1 MKITSILS
9 ICAAT
14 CLLLACGDAGK
25 DTHPDKLVTKRQAI
39 FKKFTKTLEPMG
51 LVARDRSDYIKAEF
65 MANAQALQ
73 DLSKQPWAYFSAD
86 GNYQPSR
93 AKPEVWTQ
101 ADDFK
106 TAQTNYLSA
115 VDQLV
120 SVSGSADMP
129 AIKNA
134 VDSVQKGCKTCHD
147 QFRLDRK

>member
-9 ICAAT
+9 LCAAA
-14 CLLLACGDAGK
+14 CLFSACSDAGK
-25 DTHPDKLVTKRQAI
+25 DAHPDQLVTKRLAI

-51 LVARDRSDYIKAEF
+51 LVARDRNDYIKAEF

-73 DLSKQPWAYFSAD
+73 ELSKQPWVYFSAE

-93 AKPEVWTQ
+93 AKPEIWSQ
-101 ADDFK
+101 PDGFK
-106 TAQTNYLSA
+106 KAQTGYLTA

-120 SVSGSADMP
+120 AVSGSGDMP
-129 AIKNA
+129 VIKSA
-134 VDSVQKGCKTCHD
+134 VDDVQKSCKTCHD

>member
-1 MKITSILS
+1 MKIASILS

-14 CLLLACGDAGK
+14 CLLLACSDAGK
-25 DTHPDKLVTKRQAI
+25 DTHPDKLVTKRQAV

-65 MANAQALQ
+65 VANAQALQ
-73 DLSKQPWAYFSAD
+73 ELSKQPWVYFSAD

-106 TAQTNYLSA
+106 KAQTNYLSA

-120 SVSGSADMP
+120 AVSGNADMP

-134 VDSVQKGCKTCHD
+134 VDEVQKSCKTCHD